1 MKRVFLKIL
10 VFSVCMSVLAT
21 PTSSGLLTAS
31 ANEDNEPSYSD
42 ICARGVWHRP
52 NSSGRETNLEGL
64 CSVLDEMANAGIN
77 LIFLESFYHG
87 MTVFKT
93 NLVPYYTGFEEFD
106 FGEYPDYLTA
116 FAAEAQKRGIEVHA
130 WVECFYLGVNESTPL
145 VKYYPRWLLVNES
158 GKTRHSTEGAELGG
172 YIFFD
177 PANNAAREYLLRFF
191 EEMLR
196 KVPDIKGLNL
206 DYIRYPVSDFYSG
219 TDSGYTD
226 AAMTEFAE
234 KYGLSVTENNKIQDF
249 KTQIKSNSLVD
260 EWTDYRAGKVTSFV
274 KQVSEMVNEK
284 HSDCIISV
292 AVHPDVNSAYN
303 QKKQDFLTWVKEGYI
318 DVVTPMVYYY
328 DSYQISSALR
338 DMLAKFKGVYCYS
351 GLYTT
356 YHNQS
361 TTELEKH
368 ISASENSGADGFVLF
383 EAAKTFF
390 NASYD
395 YSGYLSDKYPKK
407 SAISALPHWSAD
419 KLIEATT
426 DIIANMLTE
435 KGISDESVKSFINEM
450 EAIKLIGERSEDAIV
465 RMIDEITRLKEHK
478 LPAIAGESSYSDAE
492 DALNMLIERLEVR
505 KARLS
510 FKGYADDL
518 RPPEDDNNSS
528 DEDMGESENN
538 GSLDEE
544 DSKGKKGFWDVIKM
558 LIDKIVNWFK
568 NLFVKPKTVFA
579 LSMRYYKK

>member
-77 LIFLESFYHG
+77 MIFLESFYHG

-116 FAAEAQKRGIEVHA
+116 FATEAQKRGIEVHA

-234 KYGLSVTENNKIQDF
+234 KYGLSVTENNKIQDRRNQQ
-249 KTQIKSNSLVD
+249 QI
-260 EWTDYRAGKVTSFV
+260 
-274 KQVSEMVNEK
+274 Q
-284 HSDCIISV
+284 ISV
-292 AVHPDVNSAYN
+292 AP
-303 QKKQDFLTWVKEGYI
+303 QQL
-318 DVVTPMVYYY
+318 
-328 DSYQISSALR
+328 
-338 DMLAKFKGVYCYS
+338 
-351 GLYTT
+351 
-356 YHNQS
+356 
-361 TTELEKH
+361 
-368 ISASENSGADGFVLF
+368 
-383 EAAKTFF
+383 
-390 NASYD
+390 
-395 YSGYLSDKYPKK
+395 
-407 SAISALPHWSAD
+407 
-419 KLIEATT
+419 
-426 DIIANMLTE
+426 
-435 KGISDESVKSFINEM
+435 
-450 EAIKLIGERSEDAIV
+450 
-465 RMIDEITRLKEHK
+465 
-478 LPAIAGESSYSDAE
+478 
-492 DALNMLIERLEVR
+492 
-505 KARLS
+505 
-510 FKGYADDL
+510 
-518 RPPEDDNNSS
+518 
-528 DEDMGESENN
+528 
-538 GSLDEE
+538 
-544 DSKGKKGFWDVIKM
+544 
-558 LIDKIVNWFK
+558 
-568 NLFVKPKTVFA
+568 
-579 LSMRYYKK
+579 